1 MKDAKD
7 FFTKDEMAQLEK
19 RYIRFR
25 QIQKEDLEI
34 EKLELEVNK
43 LKKEGIK
50 DFIKLSLAALAFAI
64 SAPIWYNNKLFAI
77 IFPLIFLLIT
87 LMAFYF
93 MDNMRKSFQNTNL
106 RQKVATS
113 LIIIWFI
120 FSIFLFAYFLQNA
133 IFPILTI
140 PTI

>member
-43 LKKEGIK
+43 LNKE
-50 DFIKLSLAALAFAI
+50 A
-64 SAPIWYNNKLFAI
+64 
-77 IFPLIFLLIT
+77 FPL
-87 LMAFYF
+87 
-93 MDNMRKSFQNTNL
+93 RTNS
-106 RQKVATS
+106 RFEK
-113 LIIIWFI
+113 
-120 FSIFLFAYFLQNA
+120 
-133 IFPILTI
+133 
-140 PTI
+140 